1 MKKLKDFIYDKNDI
15 LIAVLILVVAAA
27 IIAWR
32 MEIILNYPKT
42 LVSNGTT
49 TEEPKNTDA
58 SKSDADKTDKNT
70 KADESDA
77 KDDSN
82 TSSNTDNNSQQPA
95 AASLWSANGTLA
107 QDMTVTVEGNTASA
121 AIQCLVDKG
130 LFEDYAEY
138 DSLCI
143 AAGLDDEK
151 VKGGEI
157 TFKAGSTKAQIAKQM
172 NWS

>member
-27 IIAWR
+27 IITWR

-42 LVSNGTT
+42 LVSSGTT
-49 TEEPKNTDA
+49 TEEPKNTDT

-77 KDDSN
+77 KDASN

-107 QDMTVTVEGNTASA
+107 QDVTVTVEGNTASA
-121 AIQCLVDKG
+121 AIQCLIDKG
-130 LFEDYAEY
+130 LFEE
-138 DSLCI
+138 LCRI
-143 AAGLDDEK
+143 
-151 VKGGEI
+151 
-157 TFKAGSTKAQIAKQM
+157 
-172 NWS
+172 

>member
-42 LVSNGTT
+42 LVSSGTT

-77 KDDSN
+77 KDDPIQIIIH
-82 TSSNTDNNSQQPA
+82 SSLRQLHSGVQTEHLPR
-95 AASLWSANGTLA
+95 
-107 QDMTVTVEGNTASA
+107 M
-121 AIQCLVDKG
+121 
-130 LFEDYAEY
+130 
-138 DSLCI
+138 
-143 AAGLDDEK
+143 
-151 VKGGEI
+151 
-157 TFKAGSTKAQIAKQM
+157 
-172 NWS
+172 